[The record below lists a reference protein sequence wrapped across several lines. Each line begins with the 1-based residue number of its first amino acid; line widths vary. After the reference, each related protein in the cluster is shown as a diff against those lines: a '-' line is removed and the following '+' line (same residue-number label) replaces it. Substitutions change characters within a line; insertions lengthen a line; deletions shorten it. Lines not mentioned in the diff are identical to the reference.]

1 MPVLSRRFFNL
12 AVIRAPLDSLIAAF
26 AELPPLARSNAV
38 VTPLVFPVQSYRA
51 GLQDPPLLL
60 WSPACAPG
68 LTAVMPHVSSGDYFV
83 TEYACRRFGFAGVAV
98 RSSTQADE
106 SPINEFITYASNQR
120 QRVVRAMKDS
130 PRWDFYTEGE
140 PLPFEDANA
149 YTARYV
155 RDRLQREALL
165 GYLAQ
170 WGAPVR
176 DPAFWTSRQP
186 AMTLLHF
193 APAKPAAKG

>member
-1 MPVLSRRFFNL
+1 MPVLSRPFFNL
-12 AVIRAPLDSLIAAF
+12 AVIQAPLDSLIAAF
-26 AELPPLARSNAV
+26 SELPPLVRLSAAA
-38 VTPLVFPVQSYRA
+38 TPLVFPAQHYQA
-51 GLQDPPLLL
+51 KPQDPPLLL

-83 TEYACRRFGFAGVAV
+83 IEYACRRFGFAGVAV
-98 RSSTQADE
+98 RSSSQADE
-106 SPINEFITYASNQR
+106 SPINEFITYASNQQ

-140 PLPFEDANA
+140 PLHFEDQNA
-149 YTARYV
+149 YMARRV
-155 RDRLQREALL
+155 RDRFQREALL
-165 GYLAQ
+165 DYLAR

-186 AMTLLHF
+186 AVTLLPS
-193 APAKPAAKG
+193 ALAGPAN

>member
-1 MPVLSRRFFNL
+1 MPVLTRPFFNL
-12 AVIRAPLDSLIAAF
+12 AVIKSPLDSLIAAF
-26 AELPPLARSNAV
+26 SELPPLVRSSAAA
-38 VTPLVFPVQSYRA
+38 TPLIFPAQPYSA
-51 GLQDPPLLL
+51 GPQDPPLLL
-60 WSPACAPG
+60 WSPACAPE

-83 TEYACRRFGFAGVAV
+83 TEYACRRFGFSGVAV
-98 RSSTQADE
+98 RSSTKEDE

-130 PRWDFYTEGE
+130 PRWDFYTEGA
-140 PLPFEDANA
+140 PLPFENPGA

-165 GYLAQ
+165 DYLAH

-176 DPAFWTSRQP
+176 DPGFWSSRQP
-186 AMTLLHF
+186 AMTLQRSISGR
-193 APAKPAAKG
+193 A